1 MLLGAIKKAVY
12 CLQVVYL
19 VWEGRSSVCIKEN
32 TRSASEMCSE
42 GSDLESSVLFRV
54 RELTAT
60 SLVTVVHLLSCD

>member
-42 GSDLESSVLFRV
+42 GSDSESSVLFRV